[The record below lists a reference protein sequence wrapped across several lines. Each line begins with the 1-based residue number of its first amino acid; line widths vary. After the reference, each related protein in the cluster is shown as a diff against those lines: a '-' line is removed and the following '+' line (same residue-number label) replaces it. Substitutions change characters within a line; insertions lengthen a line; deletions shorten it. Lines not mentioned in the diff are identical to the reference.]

1 VFRISYDDTVNQL
14 RLICRDATAFNEIQE
29 AFSVK
34 NDAAFFSERYG
45 YQAKERL
52 YAINK
57 FGFFSSGLLFEI
69 LSWIKSQYGSLSC
82 VAVS

>member
-1 VFRISYDDTVNQL
+1 MSFDDTTKQL
-14 RLICRDATAFNEIQE
+14 RLICREHAAFDEIQE

-57 FGFFSSGLLFEI
+57 FGFFSPGLLFEI
-69 LSWIKSQYGSLSC
+69 LNWIKAQYGSLSC